1 MLKDPDFKSKIKPKL
16 YKIISERFITEDELK
31 ELISSKA
38 LRTYPSL
45 NIESQDIMMKKFD
58 LTNSDATHYLK
69 EKEYFFLEQ
78 GDLDGA
84 MAARNLFKEYSP
96 PGLFTLNDLFTDRLL
111 AKYSIHPLKY
121 DKFYLQYIFLTINNF
136 SLYNLYNNPKSL
148 FFSLELKNKF
158 VEDLII
164 KLNQFIFDNLD
175 LNPSIE
181 LSIIYAPLINHL
193 FSIASSMYF
202 ENLQLED
209 KLQMLNE
216 NLTIDMFIDR
226 IKEIKIKENYNIWIQ
241 VATILDKNGTPEF
254 GLKIMKILE
263 QKWIDYVKE
272 EDKYLF
278 FDTLAIIYR
287 NLQSYN
293 KALYY
298 YKLAWKHIEHSNPYI
313 LISFIEHFL
322 KVREKEREFYYSL
335 EYRKGMCL
343 KNLGEIYGHLNNH
356 HKKVELFKRVLKIIK
371 KIDKKFE
378 IFSLYVNL
386 AVAHRRLHE
395 FQKERDFLNLA
406 LDNIDDNIA
415 NEMIDKIYSRSNEFH
430 KTLMNEEKLKI
441 LEYENMV
448 DLKLLNAKKLQN
460 SFLFY
465 DSIAFYLKALD
476 LIKKFNLKQD
486 INEILKEIGFS
497 YLYLHDW
504 AKAEEFFLLSLE
516 QKQDIEI
523 KMYLIIPPDL
533 IYEKYY
539 YWIIDL
545 LNYLNE
551 DELKQFI
558 EFKELLNH
566 YLKKYNFLTTLAII
580 SANNG
585 FSELAIELFNEGIE
599 LISKEKK
606 DLIASKKDLIAS
618 NLNNIGTIHVEQ
630 DRYDDGIYFFKH
642 ALAVNGNC
650 IPCLVNIV
658 NAYIQKLEFENAK
671 KAQEKLINLLKT
683 LNIPEKQIIS
693 NKRLLEFI
701 NSLKEDILNINKI
714 DIDEVRIFLLTAE
727 RLYLDYKDKEESF
740 DASSIVLYLS
750 KALERM
756 LHDKISIHFNKLIK
770 KYKKKYKNC
779 SKDLKSFFGNLFR
792 ERTISL
798 GTWARILNNIEN
810 KEVESDVKEFIDILC
825 SKFDKK
831 TFPIIANACND
842 LSTERNPLSHY
853 KSLTIK
859 EMIDL
864 RKKIIKHLNQVIDLI
879 F

>member
-1 MLKDPDFKSKIKPKL
+1 
-16 YKIISERFITEDELK
+16 
-31 ELISSKA
+31 
-38 LRTYPSL
+38 
-45 NIESQDIMMKKFD
+45 
-58 LTNSDATHYLK
+58 
-69 EKEYFFLEQ
+69 
-78 GDLDGA
+78 
-84 MAARNLFKEYSP
+84 
-96 PGLFTLNDLFTDRLL
+96 
-111 AKYSIHPLKY
+111 
-121 DKFYLQYIFLTINNF
+121 
-136 SLYNLYNNPKSL
+136 
-148 FFSLELKNKF
+148 
-158 VEDLII
+158 
-164 KLNQFIFDNLD
+164 
-175 LNPSIE
+175 
-181 LSIIYAPLINHL
+181 
-193 FSIASSMYF
+193 
-202 ENLQLED
+202 
-209 KLQMLNE
+209 
-216 NLTIDMFIDR
+216 
-226 IKEIKIKENYNIWIQ
+226 
-241 VATILDKNGTPEF
+241 
-254 GLKIMKILE
+254 
-263 QKWIDYVKE
+263 
-272 EDKYLF
+272 
-278 FDTLAIIYR
+278 
-287 NLQSYN
+287 
-293 KALYY
+293 
-298 YKLAWKHIEHSNPYI
+298 
-313 LISFIEHFL
+313 
-322 KVREKEREFYYSL
+322 
-335 EYRKGMCL
+335 
-343 KNLGEIYGHLNNH
+343 
-356 HKKVELFKRVLKIIK
+356 
-371 KIDKKFE
+371 
-378 IFSLYVNL
+378 
-386 AVAHRRLHE
+386 
-395 FQKERDFLNLA
+395 
-406 LDNIDDNIA
+406 
-415 NEMIDKIYSRSNEFH
+415 
-430 KTLMNEEKLKI
+430 
-441 LEYENMV
+441 
-448 DLKLLNAKKLQN
+448 
-460 SFLFY
+460 
-465 DSIAFYLKALD
+465 
-476 LIKKFNLKQD
+476 
-486 INEILKEIGFS
+486 
-497 YLYLHDW
+497 
-504 AKAEEFFLLSLE
+504 
-516 QKQDIEI
+516 
-523 KMYLIIPPDL
+523 
-533 IYEKYY
+533 
-539 YWIIDL
+539 
-545 LNYLNE
+545 
-551 DELKQFI
+551 
-558 EFKELLNH
+558 
-566 YLKKYNFLTTLAII
+566 
-580 SANNG
+580 NNG

-599 LISKEKK
+599 LISKE
-606 DLIASKKDLIAS
+606 KKDLIAS